1 MVDNRVKNGYSDKDK
16 LPEIILLKSQNPNVD
31 RQKKSNEIR
40 YYLTQIILLGS
51 KKGRPSREQFS
62 EVNDAA

>member
-1 MVDNRVKNGYSDKDK
+1 MANSRVKNGYSVKDK

-51 KKGRPSREQFS
+51 RKGRPSKEQFP